1 MPRFASLR
9 DPPVGGVRNGQL
21 LICRP
26 YTVRMSD
33 ETNPAALVEH
43 RTSWMPR
50 AERMLSTLRP
60 ALDALPGIESASLD
74 HIGSTAVPGL
84 PAKPLLDLQL
94 RISPL
99 PDDADLCRL
108 LEPLG
113 YVRARGS
120 RPDSP
125 GVDRD
130 IPRGTLTAGTALP
143 TTPDVWQ
150 KSLFWHEGEQA
161 ILHVRRADSP
171 WGFYTVWFR
180 DWLRAVPDARDRYAA
195 EKRRLSAEQ
204 VGKPDYDDYT
214 RAKTSFFDRVQSE
227 FESWAAARG

>member
-1 MPRFASLR
+1 
-9 DPPVGGVRNGQL
+9 
-21 LICRP
+21 
-26 YTVRMSD
+26 MSD

-43 RTSWMPR
+43 QDEWAQR
-50 AERMLSTLRP
+50 AARMLSALST
-60 ALDALPGIESASLD
+60 ALDGVAGSDSASFD
-74 HIGSTAVPGL
+74 HIGSTAVPGI
-84 PAKPLLDLQL
+84 PAKPLIDLQV

-99 PDDADLCRL
+99 PDDAALSRR

-130 IPRGTLTAGTALP
+130 QPRGSVTVDAA
-143 TTPDVWQ
+143 VWE

-161 ILHVRRADSP
+161 ILHVRRSDSP
-171 WGFYTVWFR
+171 WGLYTVWFR
-180 DWLRAVPDARDRYAA
+180 DWLRAMPDARNRYAA

-204 VGKPDYDDYT
+204 IGKTDYDDYT
-214 RAKTSFFDRVQSE
+214 RAKTDFFDKVQRE
-227 FESWAAARG
+227 LESWAAARDR

>member
-1 MPRFASLR
+1 
-9 DPPVGGVRNGQL
+9 
-21 LICRP
+21 
-26 YTVRMSD
+26 MSD
-33 ETNPAALVEH
+33 GTNPAALVEH
-43 RTSWMPR
+43 KDEWAQR
-50 AERMLSTLRP
+50 AGRMLSTLRP
-60 ALDALPGIESASLD
+60 ALDGLSGIEAASLE

-99 PDDADLCRL
+99 PGDDVLCRR

-113 YVRARGS
+113 YVRARGAQ
-120 RPDSP
+120 PDSP

-130 IPRGTLTAGTALP
+130 LPRGSLAVEPA
-143 TTPDVWQ
+143 VWE

-171 WGFYTVWFR
+171 WGLYTIWFR

-195 EKRRLSAEQ
+195 EKRRLSVEQ
-204 VGKPDYDDYT
+204 IGKPDYDDYT
-214 RAKTSFFDRVQSE
+214 RAKTDFFDQVQSE
-227 FESWAAARG
+227 FESWAADHG

>member
-1 MPRFASLR
+1 
-9 DPPVGGVRNGQL
+9 
-21 LICRP
+21 
-26 YTVRMSD
+26 MSD
-33 ETNPAALVEH
+33 GTNPAALVEH
-43 RTSWMPR
+43 QDEWMHR
-50 AERMLSTLRP
+50 AGRMLSTLLP
-60 ALDALPGIESASLD
+60 ALDGLSGIEAVSLD
-74 HIGSTAVPGL
+74 HIGSTSVPGL

-99 PDDADLCRL
+99 PDDVDLCRR

-130 IPRGTLTAGTALP
+130 QPRGSVTVDPA
-143 TTPDVWQ
+143 VWE

-161 ILHVRRADSP
+161 ILHIRRSDSP
-171 WGFYTVWFR
+171 WGLYTVWFR
-180 DWLRAVPDARDRYAA
+180 DWLRAVPEARDRYAA
-195 EKRRLSAEQ
+195 EKRRLSVEQ
-204 VGKPDYDDYT
+204 IGKPDYDDYT
-214 RAKTSFFDRVQSE
+214 RAKTGFFDLVQSE